1 MKNNIVVI
9 RKIKNIT
16 QQELVGRIG
25 VKRQFV
31 SKIERGEVLP
41 SLKLAFR
48 IAEELGVCICTLFNH
63 E

>member
-1 MKNNIVVI
+1 MPFLLAEILNFQCALHLKG
-9 RKIKNIT
+9 
-16 QQELVGRIG
+16 VGSL
-25 VKRQFV
+25 